1 MMDLTT
7 FKFSLSNPSEIEDTK
22 RRTLTLLQ
30 RRDLR
35 PQQSKTEHVEISE
48 ELRSYLLLIQRTP
61 GMGSTQRDKAHGV
74 SGAKGSRL
82 RKKLREL
89 DLITERKVKQGRG
102 RPISHIRLTERAERH
117 LKPN

>member
-1 MMDLTT
+1 MDFTT
-7 FKFSLSNPSEIEDTK
+7 FKFLLSHRSEIEETK
-22 RRTLTLLQ
+22 RRTIRLLQ
-30 RRDLR
+30 CRDLR
-35 PQQSKTEHVEISE
+35 PQQSKTDHVEISE
-48 ELRSYLLLIQRTP
+48 ELRIYLLLIQRTP
-61 GMGSTQRDKAHGV
+61 GMGSTQRDKAHGF

-89 DLITERKVKQGRG
+89 DLITECKVKQGRG